1 MKVFQERVHLSLF
14 TFRIVGWAWYI
25 NIAIIINFL

>member
-1 MKVFQERVHLSLF
+1 MEVFQERVHLSLF

-25 NIAIIINFL
+25 NAIIINFL